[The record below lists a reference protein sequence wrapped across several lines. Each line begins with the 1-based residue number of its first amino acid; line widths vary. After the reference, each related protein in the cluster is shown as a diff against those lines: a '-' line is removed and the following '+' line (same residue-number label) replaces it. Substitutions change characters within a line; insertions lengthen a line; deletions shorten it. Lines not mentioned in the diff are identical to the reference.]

1 LSSIDETL
9 AALPLVYRRLF
20 TFEPVEQ
27 RDLLVGRNSDLE
39 VVGRHVEEW
48 RLGRTNALILTG
60 YDGNGRTSFLN
71 VLTRT
76 ILPGVRVRRI
86 RLEKRVLD
94 EADLVGRLASA
105 LGLTV
110 EAPLTLDRLAELI
123 RARPAGPPT
132 ACVLEN
138 VEHLFLRTAGDNGL
152 VGPVLGFM
160 SRTDPYILWIGTLAE
175 QAWGYVEKIE
185 SGTAGLVRRHPLSPL
200 DRTNIETVI
209 MSRHARSGLGCRFD
223 PPDPVPPMLRRRLAR
238 AADDD
243 ERQRLLRADF
253 FDRLARS
260 TGQNLL
266 LSLFY
271 WLQSIVP
278 ESDSGT
284 VRVTSLRPLSFGY
297 LDEFTM
303 NQSFT
308 LKAFLEHAT
317 LTLDEHD
324 RIFRV
329 PRAESRNQFE
339 LLGNLLLIEPADTR
353 DRVSKFSFTT
363 VDEGRRYRI
372 RPLVVHP
379 VMVHLRERNLVR

>member
-1 LSSIDETL
+1 
-9 AALPLVYRRLF
+9 
-20 TFEPVEQ
+20 
-27 RDLLVGRNSDLE
+27 
-39 VVGRHVEEW
+39 
-48 RLGRTNALILTG
+48 
-60 YDGNGRTSFLN
+60 
-71 VLTRT
+71 
-76 ILPGVRVRRI
+76 
-86 RLEKRVLD
+86 
-94 EADLVGRLASA
+94 
-105 LGLTV
+105 
-110 EAPLTLDRLAELI
+110 
-123 RARPAGPPT
+123 
-132 ACVLEN
+132 
-138 VEHLFLRTAGDNGL
+138 
-152 VGPVLGFM
+152 
-160 SRTDPYILWIGTLAE
+160 
-175 QAWGYVEKIE
+175 
-185 SGTAGLVRRHPLSPL
+185 
-200 DRTNIETVI
+200 
-209 MSRHARSGLGCRFD
+209 
-223 PPDPVPPMLRRRLAR
+223 MLRRRLAR